1 MAAYAHVRRV
11 FFLVTAAGLLTAGAA
26 APQPRSQVQPR
37 LEPVA
42 ETNLLMQ
49 GMLLPN
55 FEGLQ
60 RHFKDRPAD
69 ANAWTFARGQ
79 ALLVAEGGNLLLLR
93 PPRNRGQDAWME
105 HAMSLRSVATR
116 LARAAANRDY
126 EASRSGLVAVTN
138 ACNRCHQTFRVNK
151 TLEPF
156 AE

>member
-1 MAAYAHVRRV
+1 MNGRIRVRRA
-11 FFLVTAAGLLTAGAA
+11 FYLVVAVALLGAGSAV
-26 APQPRSQVQPR
+26 PQSRNQVQPR
-37 LEPVA
+37 LEAVA
-42 ETNLLMQ
+42 DTNLLMQ
-49 GMLLPN
+49 GLLLPN

-60 RHFKDRPAD
+60 RQLKDKPAD

-105 HAMSLRSVATR
+105 HAMNLRSAATR
-116 LARAAANRDY
+116 LARSAANRDY
-126 EASRSGLVAVTN
+126 EACRAGLVAVTN
-138 ACNRCHQTFRVNK
+138 ACNRCHQTFRVTK